1 MFSVC
6 LSGGSTPGDVM
17 SIWLCP
23 HFVMYVNFTR
33 RASLTHVSGVR
44 REQWF

>member
-1 MFSVC
+1 MFSLC
-6 LSGGSTPGDVM
+6 LPGDVM

-23 HFVMYVNFTR
+23 HFVMYVNFDPG
-33 RASLTHVSGVR
+33 ASLTHVSGYA